1 MLHTPP
7 ICERWIQN
15 VVENGRGMLQ
25 GTAPKLSLRD
35 WWNHEN
41 APENRFMVEIRAAYI
56 PNASHMQLLF
66 YKPLSE
72 LYYLLKCG
80 LGGIV
85 WLRTEFD

>member
-1 MLHTPP
+1 
-7 ICERWIQN
+7 
-15 VVENGRGMLQ
+15 
-25 GTAPKLSLRD
+25 
-35 WWNHEN
+35 
-41 APENRFMVEIRAAYI
+41 MVEIRAAYI

-85 WLRTEFD
+85 